1 METKQTPPRP
11 KRVYDKFT
19 LGFNSKE
26 MKQNCK
32 KLKAKIDDLSTD
44 CDVGSWTWHDSMNN
58 ILEEFTSKLI
68 HQAKQEEKEKILKWA
83 KNYIKID
90 MKIYGTDK
98 HGIAL
103 EDLENFCK

>member
-1 METKQTPPRP
+1 
-11 KRVYDKFT
+11 
-19 LGFNSKE
+19 

-32 KLKAKIDDLSTD
+32 KLKAKIENLATD
-44 CDVGSWTWHDSMNN
+44 CDVGSWTWHDSMDN

-83 KNYIKID
+83 KNYITID

-98 HGIAL
+98 HEIAL